1 MNEQNVPCAKMTP
14 KNAEKIFF
22 SKVPSIQAK
31 ALAMC
36 AECTIRSKCL
46 QLALDNE
53 ITYGIFGGMTA
64 SDREA
69 MLNEINS
76 CFQSA
81 GTAS

>member
-1 MNEQNVPCAKMTP
+1 MNEENVPCAKMNP
-14 KNAEKIFF
+14 KDAEKIFF
-22 SKVPSIQAK
+22 SEVPARQAK

-36 AECTIRSKCL
+36 GECTIRSRCL

-81 GTAS
+81 GTAP